1 MTRESRDRERY
12 LAEMACRGPPTPP
25 ISCLPSSSSSLS
37 SSSLSS
43 EESSGTGSSSSS
55 RPPSLLE
62 RLRAPTPA
70 AIARK
75 RQTKTN
81 PPVGKR
87 QCRGNSVSDPKS
99 VEPSKRVR
107 EFPNEQLKV
116 SGGKLVCW
124 LKKEH
129 DTKPHSI
136 KETRE

>member
-1 MTRESRDRERY
+1 MTRESRDRECY

-25 ISCLPSSSSSLS
+25 SSSLPISSSS

-62 RLRAPTPA
+62 RLRDPTPA

-87 QCRGNSVSDPKS
+87 QCRGSSVSDPKNFK
-99 VEPSKRVR
+99 PSKRVR
-107 EFPNEQLKV
+107 EFPNE
-116 SGGKLVCW
+116 
-124 LKKEH
+124 
-129 DTKPHSI
+129 
-136 KETRE
+136 